1 VTHVVKPGEN
11 LYRISAYYR
20 VPVSTILA
28 ANGVEDATLLEPGD
42 RLEIPGA
49 KRPAASEPLLP
60 PPGGV
65 FEDSPLVRPQSQFKG
80 LDALR
85 PNAISRYAAVREARR
100 AGLRF
105 GWPLTGFVSVSSGF
119 GRRWGRRH
127 QGVDLRGAPGSP
139 VVAAEGG
146 KVLHSGW
153 LGDYGNAVVIAHA
166 GGFATVYA
174 HAVELGVNRD
184 DRVVKGQVIAL
195 VGSTGNATGPH
206 LHFEIRRRDE
216 ARNPLLYLPAE
227 P

>member
-1 VTHVVKPGEN
+1 MHVVKPGEN
-11 LYRISAYYR
+11 LYRISVWYR
-20 VPVSTILA
+20 VPVSQILE
-28 ANGVEDATLLEPGD
+28 ANGIEDATTLEPGD
-42 RLEIPGA
+42 SLRIPGA
-49 KRPAASEPLLP
+49 ERAAATEPLLP
-60 PPGGV
+60 PPGGAH
-65 FEDSPLVRPQSQFKG
+65 EDSPLVRPKSQFKG
-80 LDALR
+80 LGDLR
-85 PNAISRYAAVREARR
+85 PNALSRYSAVREARR

-105 GWPLTGFVSVSSGF
+105 AWPLPGLVSVSSGF
-119 GRRWGRRH
+119 GRRDGRRH

-139 VVAAEGG
+139 VVAAESG

-174 HAVELGVNRD
+174 HAVELGVKRD